1 MSTCFL
7 TTLQPNVC
15 VLGDCMAASYKS
27 DVHTKSHTMDWF
39 VGMGGGIYLER
50 MGRRGVL
57 DLFFCFF
64 PIEIKSWESWFNNSD
79 DLLASGVEKI
89 HGGTVMGA
97 PFLSTFLQAWTY
109 RDSRGPK
116 RAKRAFWGEMGNLE
130 ATLLR

>member
-57 DLFFCFF
+57 DLFFVFF
-64 PIEIKSWESWFNNSD
+64 RSRLNHGNPGLIIVMIYWRVVWRKFT
-79 DLLASGVEKI
+79 GV
-89 HGGTVMGA
+89 
-97 PFLSTFLQAWTY
+97 L
-109 RDSRGPK
+109 
-116 RAKRAFWGEMGNLE
+116 
-130 ATLLR
+130 